1 MIKRTPYC
9 RDRMCGATDCSTCY
23 GPGYDLEDDET
34 DEDEPEEEDEE
45 DVEEDDDEPEED
57 PGPDFDEVTP

>member
-1 MIKRTPYC
+1 MTLRRPYC

-23 GPGYDLEDDET
+23 GPGYDCE

-45 DVEEDDDEPEED
+45 DVEEGEDKPEED
-57 PGPDFDEVTP
+57 SGPDLNDVSP

>member
-1 MIKRTPYC
+1 MTLRRPYC

-23 GPGYDLEDDET
+23 GPGYDCE

-45 DVEEDDDEPEED
+45 DVEEDEDKPEED
-57 PGPDFDEVTP
+57 SGPDLNDVSP